1 MWEDGLYDGLMHD
14 AERCDRTF
22 GHGNNARRHEQ
33 ECAHTERI
41 FHRLM
46 IEGKVRSA
54 VRWIT
59 ERERGGL
66 LKATDVTTAKDSHG
80 QNVEMSV
87 LEALR
92 LKHPEPADPGVS
104 QPAFLPY
111 PAPPPM
117 VDLDITG
124 GHTKTVARWLSRWS
138 RPWWKRLVGMAGLAP
153 SVRWPKRTLAGC
165 SRTAGEGYRE
175 WISAMGSHQSSAIKP
190 PDRFGQVSWSHVARN
205 CDWAAV
211 TASLCILAHVAQS
224 CCTQAARMLKS
235 RSSTCM
241 WSARRESGTFVAS
254 SLNVSSIFKLCSA
267 NLLLPLTHNLAKVPP
282 SAVLASSRPSPS
294 PSLFALVDRS
304 AQIA

>member
-1 MWEDGLYDGLMHD
+1 MLILQREALVSKSADVRRLIGKRLEMWEDGLYDALMHD

-22 GHGNNARRHEQ
+22 GHGNNARRQEQ

-80 QNVEMSV
+80 QNAEMSV

-124 GHTKTVARWLSRWS
+124 GHIKTVARWLRGGAGPGGSDSSAWQAWLLRFGGQS
-138 RPWWKRLVGMAGLAP
+138 ERLRDAVAQLARVIANGLVPWEVIR
-153 SVRWPKRTLAGC
+153 
-165 SRTAGEGYRE
+165 
-175 WISAMGSHQSSAIKP
+175 AIKP
-190 PDRFGQVSWSHVARN
+190 PDRFGQVSWSQTDRH
-205 CDWAAV
+205 W
-211 TASLCILAHVAQS
+211 
-224 CCTQAARMLKS
+224 RM
-235 RSSTCM
+235 
-241 WSARRESGTFVAS
+241 
-254 SLNVSSIFKLCSA
+254 
-267 NLLLPLTHNLAKVPP
+267 
-282 SAVLASSRPSPS
+282 PSPS
-294 PSLFALVDRS
+294 DGQGSHDRCGWRRAGSLWLGSALLRAS
-304 AQIA
+304 GRH